1 MPRRRMTPARKAAIA
16 KWQKAGAQARKGS
29 VPRSR
34 YKSKAELPRL
44 EYGKLTKKLP
54 FSKVKPSRTAV
65 YAKYEDANMSGFMT
79 GYLTKR
85 GMRVKELHKIM
96 VGSTRPTR
104 GHALLEPGAS
114 LLTAAAR
121 MAGNKPLSSSQPTNP
136 AFYEL
141 VGGKKIRGGAPAKV
155 PGGFVPK
162 SEGKWVGGYSFD
174 AKARKR
180 LAGRRI
186 VRTFPSKG

>member
-1 MPRRRMTPARKAAIA
+1 MPKRRMTPARKAAIA
-16 KWQKAGAQARKGS
+16 KWQRAGAKARKGT
-29 VPRSR
+29 VPRTR
-34 YKSKAELPRL
+34 IRTKSELPRI
-44 EYGKLTKKLP
+44 EYGKLTKRLP
-54 FSKVKPSRTAV
+54 FSKVNPSKTAV

-96 VGSTRPTR
+96 VGSTRPSR
-104 GHALLEPGAS
+104 GFAVLEPGAS

-141 VGGKKIRGGAPAKV
+141 LGGKKIRGGKPAKE

-174 AKARKR
+174 AKAKKR
-180 LAGRRI
+180 LAGRRV
-186 VRTFPSKG
+186 VRTLR